1 MAANKLDSSMLEDDA
16 VTGAKLATG
25 AVGTTDI
32 ANDAVTGAKLNPSL
46 VTGDIIYSDGTDSI
60 ERLAKPGTPAGEVL
74 TFATSA
80 TAPSW
85 EAAAGGGKVKQITYN
100 SDATLYS
107 LAIGSSTDDVAGSI
121 AFSITPTSASNKI
134 LINFTAPQVK
144 HHSAVAGLRIRLYRQ
159 IDGGGYSHVTALSG
173 TLLGSRLGA
182 LFGNYDYQGDSNRSA
197 GAFSG
202 TFVDD
207 PGTTDQVDY
216 KFYYGVGDGAN
227 TVSVNRTQA
236 DTDATYTNR
245 TRTHCSLMEI
255 EV

>member
-1 MAANKLDSSMLEDDA
+1 MSGS
-16 VTGAKLATG
+16 
-25 AVGTTDI
+25 I
-32 ANDAVTGAKLNPSL
+32 ADN
-46 VTGDIIYSDGTDSI
+46 
-60 ERLAKPGTPAGEVL
+60 AGRGSGVI
-74 TFATSA
+74 
-80 TAPSW
+80 
-85 EAAAGGGKVKQITYN
+85 AAAGGGGKVKQITYN

-107 LAIGSSTDDVAGSI
+107 LTIGSSTADVAGSI

-144 HHSAVAGLRIRLYRQ
+144 HLNGAGLRIRLYRQ

-173 TLLGSRLGA
+173 TPLSNRLGA

-216 KFYYGVGDGAN
+216 KFYYGTGDGAD
-227 TVSVNRTQA
+227 TVSVNRTA
-236 DTDATYTNR
+236 GDSNDYNYTNR